1 MGKARRNPF
10 RGVLDTISEM
20 NRMQEQWMMGYDS
33 SPPGGGGG
41 GEDQP
46 RTHVTAWVPATDIF
60 ADGDDLKI
68 RCELAGVRR
77 EDIDISLSA
86 GILIVSGQRTSEL
99 DEENTSF
106 LVRERFYGEFRR
118 SINLPESAGDDKI
131 SARFDNGMLEVSVEG
146 GARIADPRQIKIG

>member
-33 SPPGGGGG
+33 SPSGGGV

-46 RTHVTAWVPATDIF
+46 RTHATAWVPATDIF
-60 ADGDDLKI
+60 ADGNDLKI
-68 RCELAGVRR
+68 RCELSGVKR
-77 EDIDISLSA
+77 EEIDISLTA
-86 GILIVSGQRTSEL
+86 GILIVSGERTSEL
-99 DEENTSF
+99 DEEATSF

-118 SINLPESAGDDKI
+118 SINLPENVGNDNI
-131 SARFDNGMLEVSVEG
+131 SARFENGMLEVTVKG
-146 GARIADPRQIKIG
+146 GAIISEPRQIQIS

>member
-20 NRMQEQWMMGYDS
+20 NRMQEQWMTGYDGS
-33 SPPGGGGG
+33 SPASGV
-41 GEDQP
+41 GEEAP
-46 RTHVTAWVPATDIF
+46 RTHATAWVPATDIF

-68 RCELAGVRR
+68 RCELAGVER
-77 EDIDISLSA
+77 EHIDISLTA
-86 GILIVSGQRTSEL
+86 GILVVSGQRASEL

-118 SINLPESAGDDKI
+118 SINLPENVGNEKI
-131 SARFDNGMLEVSVEG
+131 SAKFEDGMLEVTVTG
-146 GARIADPRQIKIG
+146 GAKISDPQRIQIA

>member
-33 SPPGGGGG
+33 SPSGGGV

-46 RTHVTAWVPATDIF
+46 RTHATAWVPATDIF
-60 ADGDDLKI
+60 ADGNDLKI
-68 RCELAGVRR
+68 RCELSGVKR
-77 EDIDISLSA
+77 EEIDISLTA

-99 DEENTSF
+99 DEEATSF

-118 SINLPESAGDDKI
+118 SINLPENVGNDNI
-131 SARFDNGMLEVSVEG
+131 SARFENGMLEVTVKG
-146 GARIADPRQIKIG
+146 GAIISEPRQIQIS

>member
-20 NRMQEQWMMGYDS
+20 NRMQEQWMTGYDS
-33 SPPGGGGG
+33 SGQ
-41 GEDQP
+41 EEHP
-46 RTHVTAWVPATDIF
+46 RTHSTAWVPATDIF

-68 RCELAGVRR
+68 RCELAGVER
-77 EDIDISLSA
+77 ENIDISLTA
-86 GILIVSGQRTSEL
+86 GILIVSGERKSEL

-118 SINLPESAGDDKI
+118 SINLPENVGNDKI
-131 SARFDNGMLEVSVEG
+131 SAEFSDGMLEITVKG
-146 GARIADPRQIKIG
+146 GAKVSEPERIQIS

>member
-33 SPPGGGGG
+33 SPGGS

-46 RTHVTAWVPATDIF
+46 RTHATAWVPATDIF
-60 ADGDDLKI
+60 SDGDDLKI
-68 RCELAGVRR
+68 RCELAGVKR
-77 EDIDISLSA
+77 EEIDISLTA
-86 GILIVSGQRTSEL
+86 GILIVSGERKSEL

-118 SINLPESAGDDKI
+118 SINLPESVGNDKI
-131 SARFDNGMLEVSVEG
+131 SARFDNGMLEVTVKG
-146 GARIADPRQIKIG
+146 GAVISEPERIRIS

>member
-33 SPPGGGGG
+33 SPSGGGV

-46 RTHVTAWVPATDIF
+46 RTHATAWVPATDIF
-60 ADGDDLKI
+60 ADGNDLKI
-68 RCELAGVRR
+68 RCELSGVKR
-77 EDIDISLSA
+77 EEIDISLTA

-99 DEENTSF
+99 DEEATSF

-118 SINLPESAGDDKI
+118 SINLPENVGNDNI
-131 SARFDNGMLEVSVEG
+131 SARFENGMLEVTVKG
-146 GARIADPRQIKIG
+146 GAIISEPRQIRIS